1 MPGDTNTLE
10 PGKLSITFNYDRSF
24 ERYFLNTLEGRFGLV
39 GEEANRILNRI
50 RVKHVYGQLGTLDE
64 VPYGDYSKAQEAAKH
79 VDVIR
84 SDVDVDKQKELEPL
98 IRQSLYVNFIGFGF
112 DEDNIKL
119 LGPKNFRGRRIYSTS
134 VRLGSNTRRVAEK
147 LGVQFDDVL
156 AVYKLDRLGRSLQHL
171 AQLIGELEAHGTA
184 LVASSQG
191 IDTSDSNP
199 AGRLQMHV
207 LAAVAEFERSVI
219 VERINAGLAAARARG
234 ATLGRPRTLDRHHA
248 AVAKLNHRGLSGRKI
263 AAKLNIPAG
272 SVFSVIKSVR
282 TTEF

>member
-1 MPGDTNTLE
+1 M
-10 PGKLSITFNYDRSF
+10 K
-24 ERYFLNTLEGRFGLV
+24 
-39 GEEANRILNRI
+39 AKRIA
-50 RVKHVYGQLGTLDE
+50 VYGRVSTDAQSHASQLREVRAYVRRRWPKAEVIEYLD
-64 VPYGDYSKAQEAAKH
+64 KASGARFSREGLDAMMSE
-79 VDVIR
+79 IR
-84 SDVDVDKQKELEPL
+84 RD
-98 IRQSLYVNFIGFGF
+98 
-112 DEDNIKL
+112 
-119 LGPKNFRGRRIYSTS
+119 
-134 VRLGSNTRRVAEK
+134 RV
-147 LGVQFDDVL
+147 DVL

-234 ATLGRPRTLDRHHA
+234 AILGRPRTLDRHRD
-248 AVAKLNHRGLSGRKI
+248 AVRKLSRRGLSGRKI
-263 AAKLNIPAG
+263 AAKLNIPVG

-282 TTEF
+282 TKKMTAMG